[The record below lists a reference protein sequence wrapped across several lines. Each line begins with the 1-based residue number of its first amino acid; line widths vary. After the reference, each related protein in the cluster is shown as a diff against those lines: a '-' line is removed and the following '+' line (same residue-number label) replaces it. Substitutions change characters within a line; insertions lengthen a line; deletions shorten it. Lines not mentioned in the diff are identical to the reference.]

1 MLRPATPFET
11 YARHPLEAIGATLVW
26 SIFRVLPLNWASALG
41 GWLARSIGPKLRLN
55 RRADRNIR
63 RAFLGIQDDAV
74 NKIIHGMWDN
84 LGRTVAE
91 FPHLSSFKFDGDN
104 PRIHINGHA
113 HLMSFRDDDKPGF
126 FVSAH
131 IGNWELAPLTAF
143 AHDVPSVFVYREAN
157 NRLVEKL
164 YMRGRSLYKNMMIPK
179 GVEGAKQTIK
189 ALKDGKHIG
198 VMIDQKMN
206 DGIPVPFFGIEAMT
220 APAVA
225 QMALRFNCPIL
236 PARVIREQGARFR
249 VDISEPIYAKDTGN
263 KIDDTKQFMTEINTI
278 VEGWVREH
286 PDQWLWLHNRWPDA

>member
-1 MLRPATPFET
+1 MLRPATSFET
-11 YARHPLEAIGATLVW
+11 YVRHPFEAIGAIIVW
-26 SIFRVLPLNWASALG
+26 TIFRVLPLDWASTLG
-41 GWLARSIGPKLRLN
+41 GWLARSIGPRLKLSQ
-55 RRADRNIR
+55 RADLNIR
-63 RAFLGIQDDAV
+63 RAFPKIEDDAV
-74 NKIIHGMWDN
+74 EKIIHGMWDN

-104 PRIHINGHA
+104 PRIHIDGRE
-113 HLMSFRDDDKPGF
+113 HLISFRDDDTPGF

-164 YMRGRSLYKNMMIPK
+164 YMRGRNLYKNMMIPK
-179 GVEGAKQTIK
+179 GGEGAKQTIK

-206 DGIPVPFFGIEAMT
+206 DGISVPFFGIEAMT

-236 PARVIREQGARFR
+236 PARVIRESGARFR
-249 VDISEPIYAKDTGN
+249 VNITPPIHAKNTGN
-263 KIDDTKQFMTEINTI
+263 KIDDTKQFMIEINAI

-286 PDQWLWLHNRWPDA
+286 PEQWLWLHNRWPDT

>member
-1 MLRPATPFET
+1 MLRPATSFET
-11 YARHPLEAIGATLVW
+11 YIRHPLEAVGATLVW
-26 SIFRVLPLNWASALG
+26 IIFRILPLDWASNFG
-41 GWLARSIGPKLRLN
+41 GWLARSIGPKLKLSG
-55 RRADRNIR
+55 RADRNIR
-63 RAFLGIQDDAV
+63 RAFPDIDDDSV
-74 NKIIHGMWDN
+74 EKIIYGMWDN

-91 FPHLSSFKFDGDN
+91 FPHLSSFTFDGSN
-104 PRIHINGHA
+104 PRIHIDGRE
-113 HLMSFRDDDKPGF
+113 HLISFRDDDAPGF

-143 AHDVPSVFVYREAN
+143 AHDVPSMFVYREAN

-164 YMRGRSLYKNMMIPK
+164 YMQGRKLYQNMMIPK
-179 GVEGAKQTIK
+179 GGEGAKQTIK

-206 DGIPVPFFGIEAMT
+206 DGIPVPFFGIDAMT

-236 PARVIREQGARFR
+236 PARVIRKSGARFCI
-249 VDISEPIYAKDTGN
+249 DIAAPIYAKDTGD
-263 KIDDTKQFMTEINTI
+263 KIKDTKQFMIEINAI

-286 PDQWLWLHNRWPDA
+286 PEQWLWLHNRWPDT